1 MEKVIKKSFRI
12 LFENSALMQPVILF
26 TLFVFIFLS
35 FAGFK
40 ISANSLYAI
49 ISMGMLLFA
58 FTAFLSGWLYMI
70 TFGIEK
76 YIEFDKNETN
86 YPQYI
91 ANYNIET
98 VKKFFTGV
106 GEYFLPVLGVI
117 LINIIL
123 FAAMIYI
130 GQIIFNTSYITLL
143 QTKITIGTELPKISL
158 NQLMLLLYIDLVSIL
173 LHFIMLFW
181 LPTLFY
187 KTKNPVIS
195 FFISI
200 KYVFKNFL
208 ISLGVYF
215 ILFSGL
221 ILFNI
226 LFFISSALPLLPL
239 IVLIIFL
246 YYITFASILIFSTF
260 EYIIT
265 KEKIKEINS
274 KDVFIKSSEVQKDA
288 DE

>member
-130 GQIIFNTSYITLL
+130 GQIIFNTGYITLL
-143 QTKITIGTELPKISL
+143 HTKITIGTELPKISL

-187 KTKNPVIS
+187 KTKNPIIS

-200 KYVFKNFL
+200 KYVFNNFL

-226 LFFISSALPLLPL
+226 LFFISSALSLLPL

-260 EYIIT
+260 EYIVT